1 MLSLSLPVSALQSFL
16 KRALVA
22 LCGATLF
29 VFAGASQASV
39 VYQFKS
45 ANYTVAD
52 SPYTTS
58 MHLEFQFKLP
68 SALAPSTTTTE
79 VFNFPG
85 FSDFSWDDG
94 LGIKASVQHHG
105 FDLTTNAAGDVVGW
119 EVDFGNNDFFA
130 GVDNIGNNT
139 YTNVMIRSNFREAW
153 RFDNKGGFSA
163 THVDEVPEPGS
174 LALTMAALA
183 SLGLAVRVRRRS

>member
-45 ANYTVAD
+45 ANYTVAE

-58 MHLEFQFKLP
+58 MHLEFQFTLP
-68 SALAPSTTTTE
+68 TALAPSTTTTE
-79 VFNFPG
+79 VFSLPG

-94 LGIKASVQHHG
+94 LGVKVLVEHH
-105 FDLTTNAAGDVVGW
+105 FFELTTNAVGNVVGW
-119 EVDFGNNDFFA
+119 DVDFSNDDFFA
-130 GVDNIGNNT
+130 SVDNIGNKT
-139 YTNVMIRSNFREAW
+139 FTNVLMYANFSQAW
-153 RFDNKGGFSA
+153 RFDDKGGFTA

-183 SLGLAVRVRRRS
+183 SLGLALRARRRS